1 MQIDLYSFTFVHD
14 CSLCAVL
21 DIFGSIS
28 MADLLSLEGVS
39 KHYGNIYALK
49 NASFSL
55 RAGEV
60 HALMGENGAGKSTL
74 ARMIA
79 GATPPTTANIKIDGK
94 PVTIRTPLD
103 AQLMGIGI
111 IYQELDLFQHQ
122 TVAENMVVRNPRFH
136 EGAFTS
142 RKKMKVFCLP
152 YLQQVG
158 LGHMDPGRIVSS
170 LSIGEMQL
178 LAIARALSMEARIIL
193 MDEPTSSL
201 MDDAVERLFALIEKL
216 KASGVAVVYVSHKM
230 DEIFRICDRITVLR
244 DGVTIGTR
252 MIAETNMQ
260 EVIEMMVGRKIDP
273 SARSHRHVSSSILM
287 SVTGLTTKKLKE
299 ISFDLHRGEVLGV
312 AGLVGAG
319 RSELGAALFGLDS
332 IRSGTIRLDGRRF
345 SPRSA
350 MDAMKRGI
358 GLVPEDRKLEGL
370 MMQMSIL
377 ENGTMAVLPRMQR
390 LGFIDK
396 KKEEM
401 EIQSIHSRLALKFTS
416 LTDPVASLSGGNQQK
431 TLLARW
437 LMLNPDVLFLDDPAR
452 GIDVAA
458 KQDIYLMIDELAASG
473 KGVLLVSSELPELL
487 RCCDRILV
495 LNNGRLTATLPADTT
510 QERIMT
516 AATQTQI

>member
-1 MQIDLYSFTFVHD
+1 MT
-14 CSLCAVL
+14 
-21 DIFGSIS
+21 
-28 MADLLSLEGVS
+28 DLLSLEGVS

-49 NASFSL
+49 DASFSL

-74 ARMIA
+74 ARVIA
-79 GATPPTTANIKIDGK
+79 GATRPNAAAIKIDGK
-94 PVTIRTPLD
+94 HVAIRTPLD
-103 AQLMGIGI
+103 AQMLGVGI

-122 TVAENMVVRNPRFH
+122 TIAENMVVRNPRFH

-142 RKKMKVFCLP
+142 KSRMKAFCLP
-152 YLQQVG
+152 YLRQVG
-158 LGHMDPGRIVSS
+158 LDHLDTGRIVSS

-178 LAIARALSMEARIIL
+178 LAVARALSMEARIIL

-201 MDDAVERLFALIEKL
+201 MDDAVWRLFALIEKL
-216 KASGVAVVYVSHKM
+216 KAASVAIVYVSHKM

-252 MIAETNMQ
+252 KIGETNIQ
-260 EVIEMMVGRKIDP
+260 EVIEMMVGRKVDP
-273 SARSHRHVSSSILM
+273 SARSYRHVSDSVLM
-287 SVTGLTTKKLKE
+287 SVSGLTTKKLKGV
-299 ISFDLHRGEVLGV
+299 SFDLYRGEVLGV

-319 RSELGAALFGLDS
+319 RSELGAALFGLDG
-332 IRSGTIRLDGRRF
+332 IQDGTVHLNGREFR
-345 SPRSA
+345 PRSA
-350 MDAMKRGI
+350 MDAMICGM
-358 GLVPEDRKLEGL
+358 GLVPGDRKLEGL
-370 MMQMSIL
+370 MMQMSII
-377 ENGTMAVLPRMQR
+377 ENGTMAVLPQMQR
-390 LGFIDK
+390 FGFIDK
-396 KKEEM
+396 KREER
-401 EIQSIHSRLALKFTS
+401 EVNAIHTRLALKFTS
-416 LTDPVASLSGGNQQK
+416 PTDPVSSLSGGNQQK

-458 KQDIYLMIDELAASG
+458 KQDIYLMVDELAARG

-495 LNNGRLTATLPADTT
+495 LNNGKLTATLPGDTT

-516 AATQTQI
+516 AAMQTDA

>member
-1 MQIDLYSFTFVHD
+1 M
-14 CSLCAVL
+14 LCRSCYRGL
-21 DIFGSIS
+21 RYR
-28 MADLLSLEGVS
+28 MTDLLSLEGVS

-49 NASFSL
+49 DASFSL

-74 ARMIA
+74 ARVIA
-79 GATPPTTANIKIDGK
+79 GSTPPNTAAIKINDK
-94 PVTIRTPLD
+94 PVAIRTPLD
-103 AQLMGIGI
+103 AQLLGIGI

-122 TVAENMVVRNPRFH
+122 TIAENMVVRNPRFH

-142 RKKMKVFCLP
+142 KRRMKAFCLP

-158 LGHMDPGRIVSS
+158 LDHLDTGRMVSS

-201 MDDAVERLFALIEKL
+201 MDDAVERLFVLIGKL
-216 KASGVAVVYVSHKM
+216 KAAGVAIVYVSHKM

-252 MIAETNMQ
+252 DIPRTNIQ
-260 EVIEMMVGRKIDP
+260 EVIEMMVGRKVDP
-273 SARSHRHVSSSILM
+273 SARSHRHVSEAVLI
-287 SVTGLTTKKLKE
+287 SVSGLTTKKLKG

-319 RSELGAALFGLDS
+319 RSELGAALFGLDK
-332 IRSGTIRLDGRRF
+332 IRSGTVQLDGRPF
-345 SPRSA
+345 HPRSA
-350 MDAMKRGI
+350 LDAMRRGI

-390 LGFIDK
+390 FGLIDK
-396 KKEEM
+396 QQEER
-401 EIQSIHSRLALKFTS
+401 EIRSIHTRLALKFTS

-458 KQDIYLMIDELAASG
+458 KQDIYLMIDELAARG

-495 LNNGRLTATLPADTT
+495 LNDGRLTATLPANTT
-510 QERIMT
+510 QAQIML
-516 AATQTQI
+516 AATQTET